1 MLVIKAV
8 AIFFTKSIVSLEL
21 LLQKLENLQHF
32 NLTMVVTKCHHYHLP
47 HTLVSSSSPSLLS
60 LKIFV
65 GNESGKT

>member
-47 HTLVSSSSPSLLS
+47 HTLVSSSSLLS
-60 LKIFV
+60 LKMFV